1 MANFSGWLIAT
12 LKRWLIYIIGGV
24 VILAILGVG
33 AFYMAAPYLNSFV
46 KDEMTKH
53 GVKAEQSE
61 VTVAG
66 NVNLKNVT
74 LPVPD
79 GVSLKIGAVS
89 GRPPVGFVPGSFTIY
104 DIDLKR
110 DNIHVVVPEMTLNG
124 ITLKDKDTSIASN
137 VLQALLR
144 VGISSVN
151 APDIEVSLSN
161 PQGETEKLDIKGFWL
176 SSLKAGNIGSVGIA
190 GMSTNVGLPNSNTS
204 ELNNLRLIGKSN
216 ALQASD
222 IDLAYTYG
230 ILAGKVKPDKIGRTI
245 FGPVELGDIAIDVFE
260 GTNRNAHFSLNKFK
274 TEGLK
279 MRPMEAVPE
288 DLARAYLEA
297 KKSGDE
303 KGEKA
308 ARNELLITLVS
319 AITAIDA
326 EVEKADID
334 LPTVK
339 ASLNSFQLQPREW
352 KQAVPESLLV
362 KLDGF
367 SLNTSEMPQ
376 KSFELFRN
384 MGFNTLDLSGKLDF
398 SYNSGRQ
405 TLSLNDLS
413 FNADGIGSGEM
424 SATIINAGSELFSG
438 DKQAMLDAANQI
450 GITKA
455 DMRYSDF
462 GFIDKLFTYLAQNL
476 NDNKHD
482 LKKELYDDFYVV
494 MTKSPAMLLKDH
506 EEAQKISSAFGAFA
520 KKPGTLKISI
530 KAKDDKGLTATD
542 LETALQN
549 DLSGALNKVDLV
561 VKNEN

>member
-24 VILAILGVG
+24 VILAIIGVG

-124 ITLKDKDTSIASN
+124 ITLKEKDTSIASN

-438 DKQAMLDAANQI
+438 DKQAMLDAANKI

-462 GFIDKLFTYLAQNL
+462 GFIDKLFTYLARNL

-482 LKKELYDDFYVV
+482 LKKELYDDFYVA
-494 MTKSPAMLLKDH
+494 MTRSPEMLLKDH

-549 DLSGALNKVDLV
+549 DLAGALNKVDLV

>member
-151 APDIEVSLSN
+151 APNIEVSLSN

-190 GMSTNVGLPNSNTS
+190 GMSTNVGLPNSNVS
-204 ELNNLRLIGKSN
+204 EHNNLRLIGKSN

-222 IDLAYTYG
+222 IDLAYTYA

-274 TEGLK
+274 TAGLK

-308 ARNELLITLVS
+308 ARNELLATIVS

-339 ASLNSFQLQPREW
+339 ASLNSFELQPREW

-376 KSFELFRN
+376 KSFEMFRN
-384 MGFNTLDLSGKLDF
+384 MGFKTLDISGKLDF

-549 DLSGALNKVDLV
+549 DLAGALNKVDLV

>member
-124 ITLKDKDTSIASN
+124 ITLKEKDTSIASN

-438 DKQAMLDAANQI
+438 DKQAMLDAANKI

-462 GFIDKLFTYLAQNL
+462 GFIDKLFTYLARNL

-482 LKKELYDDFYVV
+482 LKKELYDDFYVA
-494 MTKSPAMLLKDH
+494 MTRSPEMLLKDH

-549 DLSGALNKVDLV
+549 DLAGALNKVDLV

>member
-1 MANFSGWLIAT
+1 
-12 LKRWLIYIIGGV
+12 
-24 VILAILGVG
+24 
-33 AFYMAAPYLNSFV
+33 
-46 KDEMTKH
+46 
-53 GVKAEQSE
+53 
-61 VTVAG
+61 
-66 NVNLKNVT
+66 
-74 LPVPD
+74 
-79 GVSLKIGAVS
+79 
-89 GRPPVGFVPGSFTIY
+89 
-104 DIDLKR
+104 
-110 DNIHVVVPEMTLNG
+110 
-124 ITLKDKDTSIASN
+124 
-137 VLQALLR
+137 
-144 VGISSVN
+144 
-151 APDIEVSLSN
+151 
-161 PQGETEKLDIKGFWL
+161 
-176 SSLKAGNIGSVGIA
+176 
-190 GMSTNVGLPNSNTS
+190 
-204 ELNNLRLIGKSN
+204 
-216 ALQASD
+216 
-222 IDLAYTYG
+222 
-230 ILAGKVKPDKIGRTI
+230 
-245 FGPVELGDIAIDVFE
+245 
-260 GTNRNAHFSLNKFK
+260 
-274 TEGLK
+274 
-279 MRPMEAVPE
+279 MEAVPE

-308 ARNELLITLVS
+308 ARNELLATIVS
-319 AITAIDA
+319 AITSIDA

-339 ASLNSFQLQPREW
+339 ASLNSFELQPREW

-376 KSFELFRN
+376 KSFEMFRN
-384 MGFNTLDLSGKLDF
+384 MGFKTLDLSGKLDF

-549 DLSGALNKVDLV
+549 DLAGALNKVDLV